1 MPPAIAQ
8 VVIIGAGVMGAS
20 IAYHLA
26 ARGHTDVLI
35 LEKEA
40 TEISGTTARSVA
52 GVRHQFSAAVNV
64 QLSLYSIERL
74 KHFTAEI
81 GGHAELK
88 QVGYLFLIDDPT
100 TWEQYQSN
108 AAMQRRLGARVE
120 TLMPDQA
127 ARFIPQTR
135 TEGLLGATYGPDDGY
150 CDAHG
155 VALGYLSRARDLGV
169 RLLRATP
176 ATGFEVTGGRVT
188 AVQTSDGAIGCEV
201 VVNAAGPWAG
211 AVAALL
217 GLDVSVQPYR
227 RVVYMTEP
235 FPLIPSPI
243 PLTVDVG
250 SGFYM
255 RKEHENLLFGASN
268 YAEPSSHNLQVDWD
282 WLDTVLEKGFARFP
296 ILERAGLA
304 EKLCWA
310 GSYEITPDH
319 MPILGRHPALPNYVD
334 ASGFSGHGI
343 MHSPATGLLIAE
355 EILDGRAH
363 TIDIDELRITRFQ
376 KQELLSEQNVI

>member
-1 MPPAIAQ
+1 MSDRTAEI
-8 VVIIGAGVMGAS
+8 VIIGAGVMGAS

-26 ARGHTDVLI
+26 ARGCTDVLI
-35 LEKEA
+35 LEQAE

-52 GVRHQFSAAVNV
+52 GVRHQFSTEVNV
-64 QLSLYSIERL
+64 RLSLYSIERL
-74 KHFTAEI
+74 KCFTEEI
-81 GGHAELK
+81 GGHAELR
-88 QVGYLFLIDDPT
+88 QVGYLFLIDDPL
-100 TWEQYQSN
+100 TWQQYQHN
-108 AAMQRRLGARVE
+108 AAMQRRMGARVE
-120 TLMPDQA
+120 LLAPDQA
-127 ARFIPQTR
+127 ARFIPQTS
-135 TEGLLGATYGPDDGY
+135 TDGLLGATFGPDDGY

-155 VALGYLSRARDLGV
+155 VALGYLNRARALGV
-169 RLLRATP
+169 RLLRAT
-176 ATGFEVTGGRVT
+176 AANGIAVVGGRVT
-188 AVQTSDGAIGCEV
+188 GVATNAGVISCEI

-211 AVAALL
+211 EVGALA
-217 GLDVSVQPYR
+217 GLHIPVRPYR
-227 RVVYMTEP
+227 RCVYMTEP
-235 FPLIPSPI
+235 FPQIPGPI

-255 RKEHENLLFGASN
+255 RKEQDNVLFGKSN
-268 YAEPSSHNLQVDWD
+268 YAEPPSHNLTVDWE
-282 WLDTVLEKGFARFP
+282 WLDTVLEGGLARFP

-319 MPILGRHPALPNYVD
+319 MPILGRHPELTNYLD

-363 TIDIDELRITRFQ
+363 TIDIDDLRITRFSA
-376 KQELLSEQNVI
+376 ETLRHEQNVI